1 MRPTFFGHDQRWEQI
16 SRLVDTGELS
26 HALLFYGPEGIGK
39 KKFALEL
46 AERILC
52 QDERCTHQMRK
63 GLYPEFLLI
72 EEDGMIRVDAIAQIQ
87 RFLSERPVFGDK
99 KVVVVDNAHLM
110 NLTSQNK
117 FLKTL
122 EEPPTFSHIIL
133 ITSQIHQLVDTIRS
147 RTMSVAFEPLPAD
160 LIYQHLPATASE
172 QDRRIATDFS
182 LGSYGKALEI
192 LEDPQ
197 RKRIF
202 FLPPEIFQAMIEY
215 DYVKLMQF
223 AKTVEKQYYPLLLDH
238 LMIWLR
244 DLALVR
250 ENRRSEQVLYREF
263 RDSLI
268 RQSQTIMATHIAPLL
283 SRVETAKEQ
292 IEYNV
297 NPEYATYAM
306 LMDMQEEIH
315 R

>member
-1 MRPTFFGHDQRWEQI
+1 MPNFFGHTQRWEQI
-16 SRLVDTGELS
+16 SRLVERGELS

-39 KKFALEL
+39 KKFALRL
-46 AERILC
+46 AEQILC
-52 QDERCTHQMRK
+52 RDERCVTQLRQ
-63 GLYPEFLLI
+63 GVYPELLLI
-72 EEDGMIRVDAIAQIQ
+72 EDDNMIRVEAIASVQ

-99 KVVVVDNAHLM
+99 KVVIVDNAHLM

-122 EEPPTFSHIIL
+122 EEPPAFCHIIL

-147 RTMSVAFEPLPAD
+147 RTMMVTFEPLPAD
-160 LIYQHLPATASE
+160 LIYRHLPSSASE

-182 LGSYGKALEI
+182 LGSFGKALEI
-192 LEDPQ
+192 LENPE

-215 DYVKLMQF
+215 DYGKLLQAVKS
-223 AKTVEKQYYPLLLDH
+223 VEKQYYPLLLDH
-238 LMIWLR
+238 IAIWLR
-244 DLALVR
+244 DLTLVR
-250 ENRRSEQVLYREF
+250 ENRDSQQVLYREF
-263 RDSLI
+263 RDQLV
-268 RQSQTIMATHIAPLL
+268 RQAQKIMASHIPPLL
-283 SRVETAKEQ
+283 GRLETAKEQ
-292 IEYNV
+292 IEYHV

-306 LMDMQEEIH
+306 LMDMQEEIQ

>member
-1 MRPTFFGHDQRWEQI
+1 MPNFFGHTQRWEQI
-16 SRLVDTGELS
+16 SRLVERGELS
-26 HALLFYGPEGIGK
+26 HALLFYGPDGIGK
-39 KKFALEL
+39 KKFALRL
-46 AERILC
+46 AEQILC
-52 QDERCTHQMRK
+52 RDERCVTQLRQ
-63 GLYPEFLLI
+63 GVYPELLLI
-72 EEDGMIRVDAIAQIQ
+72 EDDNMIRVEAIASVQ

-99 KVVVVDNAHLM
+99 KVVIVDNAHLM

-122 EEPPTFSHIIL
+122 EEPPHFCHIIL

-147 RTMSVAFEPLPAD
+147 RTMMVTFEPLSD
-160 LIYQHLPATASE
+160 ELIYRHLPTSASE

-182 LGSYGKALEI
+182 LGSFGKALEI
-192 LEDPQ
+192 LENPE

-215 DYVKLMQF
+215 DYGKLLQAVKS
-223 AKTVEKQYYPLLLDH
+223 VDKQYYPLLLDH
-238 LMIWLR
+238 IAIWLR

-250 ENRRSEQVLYREF
+250 ENRDSQQVLYREF
-263 RDSLI
+263 RDQLV
-268 RQSQTIMATHIAPLL
+268 RQAQKIMASHIPPLL
-283 SRVETAKEQ
+283 GRLETAKEQ
-292 IEYNV
+292 IEYHV

-306 LMDMQEEIH
+306 LMDMQEEIQ